1 MENEK
6 LRQLISSW
14 EPSAELIDGPQY
26 LEVVVPSAQFRA
38 LAEKLRFDNQTQF
51 DYMFNMTCVDW
62 NDHFQTIYH
71 LESTKLNHALVLKA
85 KIADH
90 NQPEVDTICDIWRTA
105 ELHER
110 EVFDLFGVKFNQHP
124 DLRRLLLTDEWVG
137 HPLRKDYVDEVNMV
151 LR

>member
-14 EPSAELIDGPQY
+14 EPSVELIDGPQY